1 MRLYEAKRKC
11 ITYVFI
17 LCLMLGA
24 LCVDKIQVDSL
35 WDFGGVASME
45 AASFANFEFS
55 AHTLWSLEDFL
66 FQQTEVSPILNIKR
80 DNKREA
86 LRIFVYLWSV
96 IIFLQT
102 IMSSLWRQERH
113 LRVVGESLGRII
125 CFIHQKDGE
134 KEEHIL
140 PVCV

>member
-11 ITYVFI
+11 IVYVFI

-35 WDFGGVASME
+35 WDFGGVAPME
-45 AASFANFEFS
+45 ASSFANFAFS

-66 FQQTEVSPILNIKR
+66 FQQTEVRPLLNIRR
-80 DNKREA
+80 DSTRES
-86 LRIFVYLWSV
+86 LRIVVYLWSA

-102 IMSSLWRQERH
+102 ILSSLWRQERH
-113 LRVVGESLGRII
+113 LRVACESLGRII

-140 PVCV
+140 PVCL

>member
-1 MRLYEAKRKC
+1 LRLYEAKRKC

-35 WDFGGVASME
+35 WSFGGATPME
-45 AASFANFEFS
+45 ASTFANYDFS
-55 AHTLWSLEDFL
+55 THTLWSLEDFL

-102 IMSSLWRQERH
+102 ILSSLWRQERH
-113 LRVVGESLGRII
+113 LRIACESLGRII

-140 PVCV
+140 PVCL